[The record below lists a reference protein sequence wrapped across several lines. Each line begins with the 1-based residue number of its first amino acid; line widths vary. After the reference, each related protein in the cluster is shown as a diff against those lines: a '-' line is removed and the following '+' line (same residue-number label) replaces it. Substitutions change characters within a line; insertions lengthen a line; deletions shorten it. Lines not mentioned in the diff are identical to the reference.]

1 MVKLG
6 DVCEILSGYAFDS
19 KLFTDKHND
28 MPLVRIRDVV
38 RGFTQ
43 TYTTED
49 YNEKYVVKKGDLLIG
64 MDGEFNIAPW
74 NSENALLNQRVCK
87 IKSVSDRLDENYLLY
102 FMPKALKKIEQMTS
116 FVTVKHLSAKTINQ
130 IEIPLTPL
138 DIQKHIADTLDKTQ
152 EIIDGHKKQLEE
164 LDNLIKATFYD
175 MFGDFRDCTRYKLID
190 LIYDGAGLSYG
201 IVQPGE
207 DIGSGVGVIRPIDIE
222 DGIIIIDQVK
232 KIPEEIEKP
241 YKKTRLNGNE
251 ILITVRG
258 TTGDTAMTNSKCI
271 GMNVTRGIA
280 VIRQNDK
287 IINIVFLNEYLKS
300 TESQRYIQENTK
312 GATLKQINLSQLKEQ
327 NIPLPPL
334 DLQNKFAQI
343 VTNIEQQ
350 KFLVKQSIAQSQN
363 LFNSLMSK
371 YFDH

>member
-130 IEIPLTPL
+130 IEIPLPPL
-138 DIQKHIADTLDKTQ
+138 DVQKYIADTLDKAQ

-175 MFGDFRDCTRYKLID
+175 MFGDPIINEKRWEEEKLMDACDKITDGTHDTPPRYKQGVLLVTGKNVRPFEID
-190 LIYDGAGLSYG
+190 LTDVEYVSQGDHDIIYKRCNPEFKDVLYTNIGVNYG
-201 IVQPGE
+201 TAAINLFHYEFSMKNVALLKYKRNVLTGE
-207 DIGSGVGVIRPIDIE
+207 YLQCYLNYKRE
-222 DGIIIIDQVK
+222 YIIDQN
-232 KIPEEIEKP
+232 
-241 YKKTRLNGNE
+241 KTG
-251 ILITVRG
+251 
-258 TTGDTAMTNSKCI
+258 
-271 GMNVTRGIA
+271 
-280 VIRQNDK
+280 
-287 IINIVFLNEYLKS
+287 
-300 TESQRYIQENTK
+300 
-312 GATLKQINLSQLKEQ
+312 GAQTFMGLATIKQIN
-327 NIPLPPL
+327 IIIPPL
-334 DLQNKFAQI
+334 DLQNKFAQL
-343 VTNIEQQ
+343 VTNIEEQ
-350 KFLVKQSIAQSQN
+350 KSLVKQSITESQN

-371 YFDH
+371 YFD